1 MLMDSFLFFFLM
13 IRRPPRS
20 TLFPYT
26 TLFRSL
32 VFVSSQIAQ
41 AIERKRSEEAL
52 RESELR
58 LRAIVAALPDLIL
71 VLDREGALPRDPR
84 HSGGEPDPAA
94 GVPPRPHDPGVS
106 ARPRGD
112 TLDGEDQRLSSH
124 GGAADARVSARR
136 ACRPTGL
143 RSAHGS
149 LRAGRR
155 DDRREGRTT
164 RHDLVYSAAS
174 WSFHDDD
181 GELLGRASRGGIV
194 NPQSEF
200 KRICR
205 KRLAT
210 NSPSRFLERHAGR
223 QQAGAPRPFV
233 GWHSARGGDDLVVE
247 AAHFAIRKSGGC
259 ENPQRCGL
267 LALWTSR

>member
-1 MLMDSFLFFFLM
+1 MPGPHRERDRMATVS
-13 IRRPPRS
+13 RS
-20 TLFPYT
+20 TAPRQFPLRPYRAGSKCPGCT
-26 TLFRSL
+26 EKETEWRRFHAPQVPGNSHCAPTVL

-174 WSFHDDD
+174 WSFH
-181 GELLGRASRGGIV
+181 
-194 NPQSEF
+194 
-200 KRICR
+200 
-205 KRLAT
+205 
-210 NSPSRFLERHAGR
+210 ER
-223 QQAGAPRPFV
+223 
-233 GWHSARGGDDLVVE
+233 
-247 AAHFAIRKSGGC
+247 
-259 ENPQRCGL
+259 
-267 LALWTSR
+267 